1 MCVNRYPC
9 WKKLF
14 DENTKSNMGN
24 RLCRSTPP
32 TNEIEFK
39 HVDDEL
45 TPEEEAINVIV
56 ERYIHNEKINNR
68 FIPDVVERRIYR
80 NTLKLIIGIMKDT
93 VENAS
98 VDVLGHRVT
107 FTMTPLHAQQQE
119 NDEKVVNEPI
129 ESNENAHFRYQ

>member
-1 MCVNRYPC
+1 
-9 WKKLF
+9 
-14 DENTKSNMGN
+14 MGN

-32 TNEIEFK
+32 ADENDFK
-39 HVDDEL
+39 HVEDEL
-45 TPEEEAINVIV
+45 TPEEEAVNVIV

-98 VDVLGHRVT
+98 IDVLGHKIT
-107 FTMTPLHAQQQE
+107 FTMTPIQSEH
-119 NDEKVVNEPI
+119 NDENINEHI
-129 ESNENAHFRYQ
+129 ERNEDSNHVRNQVAFL